1 MRVVVSLV
9 EEDAGE
15 GGRDEVRGGNEA
27 REGVEAAEGKEAD
40 GRQGL
45 RF

>member
-1 MRVVVSLV
+1 MLK
-9 EEDAGE
+9 
-15 GGRDEVRGGNEA
+15 GGRVEVRGGNEA

>member
-1 MRVVVSLV
+1 MLK
-9 EEDAGE
+9 
-15 GGRDEVRGGNEA
+15 GGRVEVRGGNGA
-27 REGVEAAEGKEAD
+27 GEGVEAAEGKEAD

>member
-9 EEDAGE
+9 EEDAE
-15 GGRDEVRGGNEA
+15 GGTVEVREGNGA
-27 REGVEAAEGKEAD
+27 GEGVEAAEGKEAD